1 MRRIKT
7 RFRGIYKVGNKYY
20 ITYRISGKKYEKMIE
35 GKLTDALKEKMERT
49 ARGKR
54 GKYQVI
60 ERQEKTTFRELFKI
74 YETEGE
80 KKAYILQLKKTYE
93 DFFGDL
99 RLSQITRGDL
109 FKFKEKIKTTPKLRG
124 RGEIKDSHVNRILA
138 GLRRLFNFAVHRE
151 LLEESMN
158 PFPKTP
164 KSGLFYPEKRGRRN
178 FFTENQIL
186 AIYKEAP
193 EWMKTLIAI
202 SYYTGMRMGEVRK
215 LRWEYINMEAG
226 IVQLP
231 ESKTLKDPSGVGQ
244 RIVMQK
250 ELIDLLKNLPH
261 RSDDWV
267 FLRPD
272 GLPYQ
277 HWDIHKRFK
286 ALLKTLGIDAD
297 KFSWKDIRH
306 TTGTLLHLKGA
317 DPLAIK
323 DQLRHTSIQTT
334 EDFYIGSDI
343 EYQRS
348 QIQRLSLKK
357 EVTA

>member
-1 MRRIKT
+1 MHRIKT

-20 ITYRISGKKYEKMIE
+20 ITYRVAGKKYEKMIE
-35 GKLTDALKEKMERT
+35 GKLIDALKEKMERT

-54 GKYQVI
+54 GKYEVI
-60 ERQEKTTFRELFKI
+60 ERQEKTTFKELFKI

-80 KKAYILQLKKTYE
+80 KRSYILHSRKTYE

-99 RLSQITRGDL
+99 KLSQISRNDL
-109 FKFKEKIKTTPKLRG
+109 FVFKEIIKMTPKRRG
-124 RGEIKDSHVNRILA
+124 GEEVKDSHVNWTLA

-151 LLEESMN
+151 LLDESMN

-178 FFTENQIL
+178 FFTEQQIINIHG
-186 AIYKEAP
+186 AAP
-193 EWMKTLIAI
+193 DWMKPLIAI
-202 SYYTGMRMGEVRK
+202 SYYTGMRMGEVRR
-215 LRWEYINMEAG
+215 LRWEHVNLEAG
-226 IVQLP
+226 IIQLP
-231 ESKTLKDPSGVGQ
+231 ESKTLKDSSGVGQ

-250 ELIDLLKNLPH
+250 ELIDLLKTLPK

-267 FLRPD
+267 FVRED

-277 HWDIHKRFK
+277 HWDIHKPFK
-286 ALLKTLGIDAD
+286 ALLKSLGIDAER
-297 KFSWKDIRH
+297 FSWKDIRH
-306 TTGTLLHLKGA
+306 TTATLLHLKGA
-317 DPLAIK
+317 DTMAIK
-323 DQLRHTSIQTT
+323 DQLRHATMQTT
-334 EDFYIGSDI
+334 ENFYIGSDV

-357 EVTA
+357 EIPA

>member
-1 MRRIKT
+1 
-7 RFRGIYKVGNKYY
+7 
-20 ITYRISGKKYEKMIE
+20 MIE
-35 GKLTDALKEKMERT
+35 GKITDALKEKMERT

-60 ERQEKTTFRELFKI
+60 ERQERTTFKDLFKI
-74 YETEGE
+74 YEIEGE
-80 KKAYILQLKKTYE
+80 KKTYIVQLKKTYE

-99 RLSQITRGDL
+99 KLSQITRDDL
-109 FKFKEKIKTTPKLRG
+109 FKFKEKIKMTPKQRG
-124 RGEIKDSHVNRILA
+124 RGEIKDSHVNRVLA

-158 PFPKTP
+158 PFPRTP
-164 KSGLFYPEKRGRRN
+164 KSGLFYPETKGRRN

-186 AIYKEAP
+186 EIYKEAP
-193 EWMKTLIAI
+193 EWMKPLIAI

-226 IVQLP
+226 IIQLP

-250 ELIDLLKNLPH
+250 ELIDLFRTLPE

-267 FLRPD
+267 FVKAD

-277 HWDIHKRFK
+277 HWDIHKPFK

-323 DQLRHTSIQTT
+323 EQLRHTTMQTT
-334 EDFYIGSDI
+334 ESFYIGSDV

-348 QIQRLSLKK
+348 QIERLSLKK
-357 EVTA
+357 EATA

>member
-1 MRRIKT
+1 
-7 RFRGIYKVGNKYY
+7 VGTKYY
-20 ITYRISGKKYEKMIE
+20 ITYRVSGKKYEKMIE
-35 GKLTDALKEKMERT
+35 GKLTDALREKMERT
-49 ARGKR
+49 AKGKR

-60 ERQEKTTFRELFKI
+60 ERQEKTTFKELFQI
-74 YETEGE
+74 YETEGD
-80 KKAYILQLKKTYE
+80 KKPYILQLKKTYE

-99 RLSQITRGDL
+99 RLSQISRDHL
-109 FKFKEKIKTTPKLRG
+109 FRFKEKMKMTPKQRG
-124 RGEIKDSHVNRILA
+124 GEEVKDSHVNRTLA

-151 LLEESMN
+151 LLDESMN

-178 FFTENQIL
+178 FFTEQEIINIHG
-186 AIYKEAP
+186 AAP
-193 EWMKTLIAI
+193 DWMKPLIAI
-202 SYYTGMRMGEVRK
+202 SYYTGMRMGEVRR
-215 LRWEYINMEAG
+215 LRWEHVNLEAG
-226 IVQLP
+226 IIQLP

-250 ELIDLLKNLPH
+250 ELIDLLKTLPK

-267 FLRPD
+267 FVKAN

-277 HWDIHKRFK
+277 HWDIHKPFK
-286 ALLKTLGIDAD
+286 TLLKTLEIDAD

-323 DQLRHTSIQTT
+323 EQLRHTAIQTT
-334 EDFYIGSDI
+334 ENFYIGSDV